1 MIVFLLFRACSV
13 LEVSK
18 NFNLNLLLLEWY
30 IILYNLNYFY
40 STTFYYI
47 KLMEGLYD
55 QKRAFKAL
63 DPRGI
68 FLIQAENKFYLWQG
82 K

>member
-1 MIVFLLFRACSV
+1 MV
-13 LEVSK
+13 
-18 NFNLNLLLLEWY
+18 NNL
-30 IILYNLNYFY
+30 IFFDYFY
-40 STTFYYI
+40 SIKSYYI